1 MLHAHELSR
10 GTNPQKKGWHLQAAS
25 QYAASRP
32 CALINIVSWPYISW
46 CLSGSRVPLIH
57 WLIIIF
63 RRIENDGHKW
73 GSITHFQSNCNFSP
87 KENLRWARAM
97 LLSQMHQ
104 NGRGG
109 RNKSELLF
117 SSPSLSFRRVF
128 STPLSRSACCNDF
141 IGQVCMWRSTSQD
154 VHAHMNINIRP
165 ATYEHVYIHAVII
178 QGPDNPTWEAF
189 RLFQEG
195 DGLGWWER
203 ITIGWGR
210 NR

>member
-1 MLHAHELSR
+1 MAWLANWSNAADHKLRHLWQWHAACTWAVTRDKS
-10 GTNPQKKGWHLQAAS
+10 TKKSWHLQAAS

-109 RNKSELLF
+109 GETNQNYCSAVPAWAFVAFSLLLCLDLLAVTI
-117 SSPSLSFRRVF
+117 SLGKC
-128 STPLSRSACCNDF
+128 ACGDL
-141 IGQVCMWRSTSQD
+141 QAKMYT
-154 VHAHMNINIRP
+154 H
-165 ATYEHVYIHAVII
+165 
-178 QGPDNPTWEAF
+178 TW
-189 RLFQEG
+189 
-195 DGLGWWER
+195 
-203 ITIGWGR
+203 I
-210 NR
+210 

>member
-1 MLHAHELSR
+1 MWHGWPTDRTLQTINCATSDNDMLHAHELSR
-10 GTNPQKKGWHLQAAS
+10 GTNPLKKGWHLQAAS

-109 RNKSELLF
+109 AKQ
-117 SSPSLSFRRVF
+117 
-128 STPLSRSACCNDF
+128 
-141 IGQVCMWRSTSQD
+141 I
-154 VHAHMNINIRP
+154 
-165 ATYEHVYIHAVII
+165 
-178 QGPDNPTWEAF
+178 
-189 RLFQEG
+189 
-195 DGLGWWER
+195 R
-203 ITIGWGR
+203 ITVQQSQPELSSR
-210 NR
+210 FLYSSV

>member
-1 MLHAHELSR
+1 MMA
-10 GTNPQKKGWHLQAAS
+10 TNGDQSPIFNQTAISLQKKT
-25 QYAASRP
+25 
-32 CALINIVSWPYISW
+32 CAGPEQ
-46 CLSGSRVPLIH
+46 CCCPRCTKMEG
-57 WLIIIF
+57 
-63 RRIENDGHKW
+63 
-73 GSITHFQSNCNFSP
+73 
-87 KENLRWARAM
+87 
-97 LLSQMHQ
+97 
-104 NGRGG
+104 GG